1 MFMMMMMMM
10 TFMGF
15 LSLYYNIIGDD
26 RSWCGPRICIM
37 ISLVKNEDGDGV
49 EIIDDDR
56 AREPIA
62 ERVSVP
68 GPDHSV

>member
-1 MFMMMMMMM
+1 MR
-10 TFMGF
+10 T
-15 LSLYYNIIGDD
+15 
-26 RSWCGPRICIM
+26 
-37 ISLVKNEDGDGV
+37 VDGDAKDGEDYEGIDEEV
-49 EIIDDDR
+49 KFNNKDSEAEVAVKIIDDDR